1 MEGFFSSAPAA
12 RESSDDKN
20 RVNVRNDFCNGTVA
34 TPQMSL
40 AWIQAQNN
48 INMSLTRRIPGFNAS
63 RSGIAALELK
73 FNSIAI
79 AVMKEAYL
87 FFGKGRRAQK

>member
-1 MEGFFSSAPAA
+1 
-12 RESSDDKN
+12 
-20 RVNVRNDFCNGTVA
+20 
-34 TPQMSL
+34 
-40 AWIQAQNN
+40 
-48 INMSLTRRIPGFNAS
+48 MSLTRRIPGFNAS